1 MVAANGGGDVSE
13 VTVLVVVV
21 SGSDGMSVVTV
32 TCGVVGVG
40 WCGDCAEGMVVV
52 VVEVVVVVVLER
64 VMVVVA
70 DGDMLLVE
78 VGGAASPAPTCSSP
92 PPPSPLMLKRN
103 LQYLTNVYNQN
114 NEPHSLVTYLIS
126 CVCVSV

>member
-21 SGSDGMSVVTV
+21 SGSDGMSVATV

-52 VVEVVVVVVLER
+52 AVVEVVLER

-103 LQYLTNVYNQN
+103 
-114 NEPHSLVTYLIS
+114 I
-126 CVCVSV
+126 